1 MKDIVLENVRPEK
14 HVISDYILLTKPG
27 IVSLVLMS
35 ALTGVCVASKGF
47 PDLGVTFWTMIGI
60 GLATAGAAV
69 LNNYIDRDIDRL
81 MERTHVRSL
90 AVDAVTPNNTIL
102 MGMVLSAA
110 GIIVLGLFVNN
121 ISAILTAYASVGY
134 VILYTLVLKRRSS
147 FANQVG
153 GLAGALPPAIGY
165 VAVTNSLDINVLML
179 FLLSAVW
186 QQPHALSIAL
196 KYKDEYAKAGI
207 PVVPVAK
214 GVHSTKVR
222 IVLYSVL
229 LLIVSVLPYLFGM
242 AGIFYLVTA
251 VVLNSYFL
259 FLGIR
264 FLISKKEC
272 DMRLFAFS
280 IIQILVLFSV
290 MVLDMGGR

>member
-1 MKDIVLENVRPEK
+1 MKEILLENVRPAR
-14 HVISDYILLTKPG
+14 HVISDYLVLTKPG

-35 ALTGVCVASKGF
+35 ALTGVCVASRGL
-47 PDLGVTFWTMIGI
+47 PDFGITFWTMIGI
-60 GLATAGAAV
+60 GISTAGAAV

-81 MERTHVRSL
+81 MERTHARSL
-90 AVDAVTPNNTIL
+90 AVEAVTPNNTFIL
-102 MGMVLSAA
+102 GSILTAL
-110 GIIVLGLFVNN
+110 GIIVLGRFVNHT
-121 ISAILTAYASVGY
+121 SAILTAYASIGY

-153 GLAGALPPAIGY
+153 GIAGALPPAIGY
-165 VAVTNSLDINVLML
+165 VAVTNSLDTYALIL

-196 KYKDEYAKAGI
+196 KYKDEYKKAGI
-207 PVVPVAK
+207 PVVPVTK
-214 GVHSTKVR
+214 GVQSTKMR

-242 AGIFYLVTA
+242 AGIIYLATA
-251 VVLNSYFL
+251 IIMNSYFL
-259 FLGIR
+259 ILGIR

-272 DMRLFAFS
+272 DMRLFFFS
-280 IIQILVLFSV
+280 IIQITVLFAV
-290 MVLDMGGR
+290 LVLDMKM